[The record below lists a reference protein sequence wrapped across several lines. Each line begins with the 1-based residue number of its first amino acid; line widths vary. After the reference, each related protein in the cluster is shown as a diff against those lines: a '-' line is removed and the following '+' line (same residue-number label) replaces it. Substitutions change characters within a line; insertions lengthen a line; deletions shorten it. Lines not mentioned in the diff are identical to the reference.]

1 MLLVAALLGGCSGPA
16 VAPITVRY
24 VGPVGLQAVRPETVE
39 LVRGKE
45 VRSHTAIAELEVVPD
60 GSTYEVLVERLR
72 QRAASL
78 GADAICDVHSVFDVG
93 SGQVSSDPRTTPE
106 TPEDTLIDAAKAGF
120 SVFLNRPSWIAVRG
134 TAIRLDDIHRGENAK
149 SASAPSTAPSTARD
163 VLHGDPPET
172 RPDKPQEKPRSKN
185 LTMEDPAKRSIRHV
199 FARFAR
205 GCGLRRWIPIP
216 TLFLAACASMYPV
229 EIETLSATTAPARDP
244 RLVDVLHSMPTRP
257 FVEVARLATSS
268 MNYDSPAAA
277 VSKLRY
283 AAAELGADALIIEA
297 EGTRAA
303 APTYPGT
310 SNTDADFGF
319 GPAVPGRPN
328 VGIQRDPIAR
338 GTAIRWTGPRVGA
351 RASDH

>member
-1 MLLVAALLGGCSGPA
+1 MLLAAALLGGCSGPA

-172 RPDKPQEKPRSKN
+172 RPDKPQEKP
-185 LTMEDPAKRSIRHV
+185 
-199 FARFAR
+199 
-205 GCGLRRWIPIP
+205 
-216 TLFLAACASMYPV
+216 PV
-229 EIETLSATTAPARDP
+229 EKP
-244 RLVDVLHSMPTRP
+244 
-257 FVEVARLATSS
+257 
-268 MNYDSPAAA
+268 
-277 VSKLRY
+277 
-283 AAAELGADALIIEA
+283 
-297 EGTRAA
+297 
-303 APTYPGT
+303 
-310 SNTDADFGF
+310 
-319 GPAVPGRPN
+319 
-328 VGIQRDPIAR
+328 
-338 GTAIRWTGPRVGA
+338 
-351 RASDH
+351 